1 MTGHDTH
8 VAAMPAAARP
18 MFAALAAGLDTL
30 SFTLATPV
38 RTGAGPGPLSR
49 LRVRLARL
57 GSWFEDHGD
66 YFAAMERSLPS
77 HVRER
82 REARRDHARL
92 MRFAMLS
99 R

>member
-1 MTGHDTH
+1 MTGHDTRL
-8 VAAMPAAARP
+8 AGMPTAARP
-18 MFAALAAGLDTL
+18 MFAALATGLDTL
-30 SFTLATPV
+30 SMTLAAPV

-66 YFAAMERSLPS
+66 YFAAMERALPP

-92 MRFAMLS
+92 MRVAMLS